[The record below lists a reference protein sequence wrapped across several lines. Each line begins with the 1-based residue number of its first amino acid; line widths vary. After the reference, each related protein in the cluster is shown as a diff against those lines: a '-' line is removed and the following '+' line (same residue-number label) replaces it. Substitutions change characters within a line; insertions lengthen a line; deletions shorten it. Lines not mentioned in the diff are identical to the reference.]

1 MSKRKPKR
9 SLYAGV
15 ALMSVLAMLLSG
27 CLTVTV
33 TNVSKD
39 QTARVYVFF
48 PDRKGYTSA
57 SLAPG
62 ASDSDFSDGSG
73 YYLIR
78 VGGNEDHQRN
88 MKELRE
94 TYTKVLTTPG
104 LTPAQVQAVTKKI
117 ALLRE
122 QEAKAQQSYA
132 RCEGSVENGSVTV
145 TVDWDAAKKDWTL
158 QCVEKED
165 KTESK

>member
-1 MSKRKPKR
+1 MSNRKPKG
-9 SLYAGV
+9 SIYAGLV
-15 ALMSVLAMLLSG
+15 LMSALAMLLSG

-39 QTARVYVFF
+39 QTARVYIQFT
-48 PDRKGYTSA
+48 DRRGYTST

-62 ASDSDFSDGSG
+62 ASDTDFSENG

-78 VGGNEDHQRN
+78 VGGNEDHQRK

-94 TYTKVLTTPG
+94 IYVKVLTTPG
-104 LTPAQVQAVTKKI
+104 LTPAQVQALTKKI
-117 ALLRE
+117 ALIKE
-122 QEAKAQQSYA
+122 EEARAQQSYA
-132 RCEGSVENGSVTV
+132 RCEGSVENGSLTV
-145 TVDWDAAKKDWTL
+145 TVDWDAAQKDWTL

>member
-1 MSKRKPKR
+1 MNKKKPKG

-39 QTARVYVFF
+39 QTARVYIMFA
-48 PDRKGYTSA
+48 DRMGYTS
-57 SLAPG
+57 SRLAPG
-62 ASDSDFSDGSG
+62 ASDTDFSENG

-78 VGGNEDHQRN
+78 VGGNEDHQRK

-94 TYTKVLTTPG
+94 IYVKVLTTPG
-104 LTPAQVQAVTKKI
+104 LTPAQVQALKKKI
-117 ALLRE
+117 ALIKE
-122 QEAKAQQSYA
+122 EEAKAQRSYA
-132 RCEGSVENGSVTV
+132 RCEGSVENGSLTV
-145 TVDWDAAKKDWTL
+145 TVDWDEAQKDWTL